1 MSKIALSLK
10 INVSQ
15 IEKARL
21 FVGQKGAYLDATIFV
36 DLSELDQYGNSGM
49 ITQDVS
55 KEEKQQGIKGN
66 ILGNGK
72 IFWVENGQAPQPQG
86 QSFQQQAPQQQQ
98 QQQQAPKGGSQQ
110 APQQSQARQQTNHA
124 VQQNVNTN
132 GPIDFDDSIPF

>member
-15 IEKARL
+15 IDKARL
-21 FVGQKGAYLDATIFV
+21 FAGQKGKYLDATIFV

-86 QSFQQQAPQQQQ
+86 QSQGSYQQQAPQQQQ
-98 QQQQAPKGGSQQ
+98 GGFVQQQQQPSQQ
-110 APQQSQARQQTNHA
+110 LAQKRQQT
-124 VQQNVNTN
+124 QQQKINPQEPV
-132 GPIDFDDSIPF
+132 IDFDDDMPF